1 MKKYDQETKRW
12 VEEEV
17 LNKKQSLKTREMC
30 RGGRP
35 HAFELALP
43 NYVSVLSKK
52 LTQETVE
59 EFYKSE
65 DRIAEF
71 FNSEK
76 EKLRTLGINIL
87 YRYSRSRMRL
97 TICAVCGKR
106 DYFTIYCRCRR

>member
-1 MKKYDQETKRW
+1 MKKYDRETKRW

-43 NYVSVLSKK
+43 NYVSVPSEK

-65 DRIAEF
+65 DRLADF
-71 FNSEK
+71 SNKEK
-76 EKLRTLGINIL
+76 EKLRSLGINVSFG
-87 YRYSRSRMRL
+87 YSRLKTRL
-97 TICAVCGKR
+97 TICTVCGKR
-106 DYFTIYCRCRR
+106 DFFTL